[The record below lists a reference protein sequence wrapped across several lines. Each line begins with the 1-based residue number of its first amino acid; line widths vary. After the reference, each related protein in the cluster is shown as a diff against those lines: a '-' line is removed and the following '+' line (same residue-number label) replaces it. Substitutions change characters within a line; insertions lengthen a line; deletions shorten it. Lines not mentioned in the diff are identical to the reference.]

1 MKTSSRRRVRLWTNT
16 DTAASEVVARL
27 KRKRRLRALMECRDV
42 RTVSHPFRREA
53 SICTRSVAITTRTGY
68 RLPDAFSRDVCRKL
82 NPPREWESAAPPDW
96 DAAPR
101 RIKAADVF
109 VSLASFPRD
118 DTHRVL
124 LKVWPRTALVFF
136 SCSWCRLNAVT
147 GAPGLLC
154 GLPPCRPTS
163 SRLRRS

>member
-1 MKTSSRRRVRLWTNT
+1 MG
-16 DTAASEVVARL
+16 
-27 KRKRRLRALMECRDV
+27 
-42 RTVSHPFRREA
+42 VS
-53 SICTRSVAITTRTGY
+53 G
-68 RLPDAFSRDVCRKL
+68 
-82 NPPREWESAAPPDW
+82 PPDW
-96 DAAPR
+96 EAAPR

-124 LKVWPRTALVFF
+124 LKVWPGTALVFF

-163 SRLRRS
+163 SRLRRSSVSRKINIGSGCCRIGMMTAERIPLFSVDRNPADLARAGDDSGPELRSFGRRRTDRGHAPRATE